1 MSRYASP
8 NKIKAHRIYTVWEA
22 AEALGKHRQTI
33 IRWINDQGLTAD
45 RSRKPWLIKGTDLR
59 AFLGHQRTKAKCKLS
74 LHHIFCL
81 GCKSPREPAGKFAD
95 YTQQTATT
103 GMLSGLCPTCE
114 CVINKVVR
122 RADLEAI
129 RAKVEVTVQQAD
141 PRLVS
146 RTDAPLNVTF
156 TDEDQTHVKARK

>member
-1 MSRYASP
+1 MARYASP

-103 GMLSGLCPTCE
+103 GMLSGP
-114 CVINKVVR
+114 VR
-122 RADLEAI
+122 PANASSTKLSGGRI
-129 RAKVEVTVQQAD
+129 WRQFGPK
-141 PRLVS
+141 S
-146 RTDAPLNVTF
+146 RSQFSRRTQD
-156 TDEDQTHVKARK
+156 

>member
-1 MSRYASP
+1 MDHFQGANP
-8 NKIKAHRIYTVWEA
+8 VA
-22 AEALGKHRQTI
+22 APHFLP
-33 IRWINDQGLTAD
+33 GLQIATRAGGQVRRLHATD
-45 RSRKPWLIKGTDLR
+45 RNNGD
-59 AFLGHQRTKAKCKLS
+59 AVGA
-74 LHHIFCL
+74 
-81 GCKSPREPAGKFAD
+81 
-95 YTQQTATT
+95 
-103 GMLSGLCPTCE
+103 CPTCE

-156 TDEDQTHVKARK
+156 TKEDQTHVKARK

>member
-1 MSRYASP
+1 MARYASP

-22 AEALGKHRQTI
+22 AEALGKHRRTI
-33 IRWINDQGLTAD
+33 IRWINDKGLIAD
-45 RSRKPWLIKGTDLR
+45 KSQKPWLIKGTDLK
-59 AFLGHQRTKAKCKLS
+59 AFLGQQRSKARCKLA
-74 LHHIFCL
+74 LHHLYCL
-81 GCKSPREPAGKFAD
+81 GCDSPQEPAGKFAD

-103 GMLSGLCPTCE
+103 GMLSALCPACE

-122 RADLEAI
+122 RADLEVI
-129 RAKVEVTVQQAD
+129 RAKIEVTVQQAD

-156 TDEDQTHVKARK
+156 TDEAHTHVKARK